1 MNNSLSVKVA
11 GMACLIQ
18 DTYLFI
24 RSVHFISILEKR
36 QGLKVGC
43 IEEVAWRKGWINDID
58 LIKIAE
64 AYNNDYGKYLENLPS
79 NENQLFY

>member
-1 MNNSLSVKVA
+1 MAWLDTGTHTSLLEAS
-11 GMACLIQ
+11 
-18 DTYLFI
+18 
-24 RSVHFISILEKR
+24 HFISILEKR